1 MHTTGHGHIN
11 MHAHTLH
18 TVTPSPN
25 SNMTKFTHL
34 QNKNKNNFF
43 LHVQYTVKQMR
54 PIWNSYHHHDL
65 VQHMHWHQQTCT
77 SRLQQKQT
85 PVANTSEKKTGKC
98 LKLKTSEKQQPPT
111 YIYKL
116 ASGAKIYFCDFAGA
130 HLEFVLPAVHT
141 PTPCGKVLNKN
152 YWSCYSHRPFTTK
165 YSPWKYKFC

>member
-1 MHTTGHGHIN
+1 MH
-11 MHAHTLH
+11 
-18 TVTPSPN
+18 
-25 SNMTKFTHL
+25 
-34 QNKNKNNFF
+34 
-43 LHVQYTVKQMR
+43 

-98 LKLKTSEKQQPPT
+98 LKRKTSEKQQPPT

-141 PTPCGKVLNKN
+141 PTPCGKVFNKKLL
-152 YWSCYSHRPFTTK
+152 RLLQ
-165 YSPWKYKFC
+165 SPPLHYKVQSLKVKIQVLLKKVQLFRLQTRFCLTCKCNW